1 MSRFSRRVELAATV
15 LALAAAVLVWALTRT
30 YPNYDSYYHLVWG
43 RELLGGSLPS
53 FEAYAAPTQHPLY
66 IAVAALLGLVFGES
80 GDRAL
85 VLLCFLAHAAMVLGT
100 YRLGAAVFGRWS
112 GALAAL
118 FVAASASFLLYAA
131 RGYVDP
137 PFLALVIWAGVLAA
151 EDRRGV
157 PVLLV
162 LAGLLRP
169 EAWVL
174 TGLWAV
180 GDWWRGRTSPSGES
194 SKRREA
200 AGRVVAV
207 FIAPGLWALTD
218 LIVTGN
224 AAHSIQA
231 TSTLAEELGRV
242 RGIQH
247 VPGSFV
253 TFIGSTVRPPVALL
267 APIGAYLAW
276 RFIGWRR
283 LLVPAAL
290 LAGGIITFVGTGI
303 LGLSILPRYLTVPAI
318 AMCLFAGYALLG
330 FTEAEG
336 RVRALW
342 LRTSAGAAVVGAI
355 GMLILAPSLTNV
367 TEEMRFIRATHDSLV
382 ALLDDPEVQA
392 GLECGPLT
400 FPTYRLVPDAKWH
413 LEDARIGARSA
424 KRRDRGVEVF
434 ALSQK
439 GLRRYGF
446 ADGTNPA
453 VNLPNPAFE
462 RVASAG
468 ILTAYRRC

>member
-1 MSRFSRRVELAATV
+1 MSRFPRRVELAA
-15 LALAAAVLVWALTRT
+15 ALVAFGAAVLVWWVTRT

-43 RELLGGSLPS
+43 RELLNGSLPS
-53 FEAYAAPTQHPLY
+53 LTAYAAPTQHPLY
-66 IAVAALLGLVFGES
+66 IVVAAVLGLVFGES

-85 VLLCFLAHAAMVLGT
+85 VLLCFLAHAALVLGT

-137 PFLALVIWAGVLAA
+137 PFLALVVWAGVLAA

-174 TGLWAV
+174 TGLW
-180 GDWWRGRTSPSGES
+180 WLW
-194 SKRREA
+194 KRRL
-200 AGRVVAV
+200 RDLPIV
-207 FIAPGLWALTD
+207 FIAPVIWSLTD

-224 AAHSIQA
+224 PIHSIQS
-231 TSTLAEELGRV
+231 TSALAEDLGRV

-276 RFIGWRR
+276 RYLGWRR
-283 LLVPAAL
+283 LLVPGAL
-290 LAGGIITFVGTGI
+290 LVGGIVTFVGTGV

-342 LRTSAGAAVVGAI
+342 LRVSAGAAVVGAI

-382 ALLDDPEVQA
+382 ALLDDPEVRA
-392 GLECGPLT
+392 GMRCGTLT

-413 LEDARIGARSA
+413 LEDGSIGARSA
-424 KRRDRGVEVF
+424 LRRDRGVEVF

-439 GLRRYGF
+439 ALRRYGF
-446 ADGTNPA
+446 ADGTNPK
-453 VNLPNPAFE
+453 VNLPNPAFQ

-468 ILTAYRRC
+468 IFAAYVRCP